1 MNNSFTNNS
10 AENHGGAVYWNY
22 FLPTNIVNQTYTS
35 NTAGVYGN
43 DLAWYAQVLKSI
55 TQEDYE
61 QIYGGSSRR

>member
-1 MNNSFTNNS
+1 MNNSADNI
-10 AENHGGAVYWNY
+10 GGAFYWNHFQPVY
-22 FLPTNIVNQTYTS
+22 VEYQTYTS

-43 DLAWYAQVLKSI
+43 DLACYAQVLKSI